1 MNNTEKEKR
10 KFPLKAII
18 TFTSFLLLLTVA
30 SFIIFGLYPVKREVT
45 NISGYIENQSENI
58 RGKLPSDI
66 KNMISEVREKEHLA
80 AFLNTTLK
88 LSRGDSIAFFIDLKD
103 SLAILSY
110 KGVSLFQTKI
120 SRIVINSGLKK
131 LPIFFRDSLYSGPME
146 VKEEMS
152 SIEKFP
158 VVVKK
163 APKDTIEANMASAAP
178 APPTQND
185 VFIAFWFDNNLIIQM
200 NQQEEELVGTK
211 KEYKRYKRDLA
222 GWIRAKNRKA
232 LLNKEER
239 GYIYHLTIEVPR
251 DDARSIYRALP
262 LNPAVVVRY

>member
-1 MNNTEKEKR
+1 MNNTEKEKL
-10 KFPLKAII
+10 KFPFKAII
-18 TFTSFLLLLTVA
+18 VFFIFLALLTVA
-30 SFIIFGLYPVKREVT
+30 SFFIFGLYPVKREVT
-45 NISGYIENQSENI
+45 NISGYIESQPVNNN
-58 RGKLPSDI
+58 GKLPSEV
-66 KNMISEVREKEHLA
+66 KNLISEVREKEHLA

-88 LSRGDSIAFFIDLKD
+88 LSKGDSIAFFIDLKD
-103 SLAILSY
+103 SLAILSF

-120 SRIVINSGLKK
+120 SRIEINSGLKK

-146 VKEEMS
+146 VKEEIS

-185 VFIAFWFDNNLIIQM
+185 VFIAFWFDNNLIIEM
-200 NQQEEELVGTK
+200 NQQEEELVGVK
-211 KEYKRYKRDLA
+211 KDFKRYKRDLA
-222 GWIRAKNRKA
+222 RWIRAKNTKA

-239 GYIYHLTIEVPR
+239 GYIYHLTIELPR

-262 LNPAVVVRY
+262 LKPAVVVRY

>member
-1 MNNTEKEKR
+1 MNNREKEKS
-10 KFPLKAII
+10 KFPLRAII
-18 TFTSFLLLLTVA
+18 IYTLFLVILIVVSFVV
-30 SFIIFGLYPVKREVT
+30 FGLYPVKREVT
-45 NISGYIENQSENI
+45 HISGYIDSQSENI
-58 RGKLPSDI
+58 NGYLTSDI
-66 KNMISEVREKEHLA
+66 KNMISEIREKEHLA

-88 LSRGDSIAFFIDLKD
+88 LSKGDSIAFFIDLKD
-103 SLAILSY
+103 SLAILSF

-120 SRIVINSGLKK
+120 SHIEINSGLRK
-131 LPIFFRDSLYSGPME
+131 LPYFFRDSLYSGPME
-146 VKEEMS
+146 VREEIS

-163 APKDTIEANMASAAP
+163 APKDTVEANMASAAP

-185 VFIAFWFDNNLIIQM
+185 VFIAFWFDNNLIIEM

-211 KEYKRYKRDLA
+211 KELREYKRDLS
-222 GWIRAKNRKA
+222 GWIRAKNTKA

-262 LNPAVVVRY
+262 LKPAVVVRY

>member
-1 MNNTEKEKR
+1 MNTTEKEKA
-10 KFPLKAII
+10 KFPIKAITAFAI
-18 TFTSFLLLLTVA
+18 FLALLSVA

-45 NISGYIENQSENI
+45 NISGYIDNQTETNS
-58 RGKLPSDI
+58 GKLSSGV

-88 LSRGDSIAFFIDLKD
+88 LSKGDSIAFFIDLRD
-103 SLAILSY
+103 SLAILSF

-120 SRIVINSGLKK
+120 SRISINSGLKK

-163 APKDTIEANMASAAP
+163 APKDTVEANMASAAP

-185 VFIAFWFDNNLIIQM
+185 VFIAFWFDNNLVIEM
-200 NQQEEELVGTK
+200 NQLEEELVGTK
-211 KEYKRYKRDLA
+211 RDFKRYKRDLA
-222 GWIRAKNRKA
+222 GWIRGKNTRA
-232 LLNKEER
+232 LLNKDER

-262 LNPAVVVRY
+262 LKPAVVVRY